1 MTKSVGGGNR
11 QDVFTWE
18 QLFSRR
24 QFLGLGAATV
34 ATAVVGPKILKAMG
48 RAEAAPKA
56 KAAAAGKYVH
66 TLCEMCVYR
75 CGVKALVVD
84 GVAVK
89 LEGNPNH
96 SGSRGKLCPRGNA
109 GLQVLYDPDRLKFPI
124 IRAGERGSGL
134 WRKASWDEAL
144 DYVAGEMQRIKDQY
158 GPEAMIFSSTHGLS
172 QHYFENLFKAYGSP
186 NYGTQRSLCFNAMT
200 MAFGITYGVEQ
211 PGTDY
216 KRCKYIIYSGR
227 NVAEAISNGETQDF
241 IDMASRGG
249 KIVILDP
256 RFTKSAAKATEWIP
270 IKPGADLAF
279 YLAMADVI
287 INENLYNASFVA
299 DYTVGFEEFQQE
311 IQAYTPE
318 WAETKCQVP
327 ARTIRR
333 IAHEFAA
340 AAPSAVV
347 HRNWRTSNF
356 INSFQTERAIAVLN
370 ALIGNWNTPG
380 GLKGGGREGEGLGS
394 LPQPP
399 YPAISALRLD
409 GVPWKYPLVP
419 LKYGIFQTL
428 RDAIL
433 TGEPYQARG
442 WLIAR
447 QNPLQALPDRKKT
460 IEALMNMELVVTI
473 DTMPND
479 TSYYADVILPESTYL
494 ERYDPL
500 LPVGNRVFIRQP
512 VVEPLYDTKSGL
524 EIYRELGA
532 RLGLEDYF
540 PYKDP
545 VEVLAAQVAPFSVSL
560 EEVKEKGHFDLP
572 EVKHAPDASQP
583 ASPAWQTLSGK
594 VEIASSYL
602 AQVGEKAVPY
612 WQEPAEPPAGQFYL
626 LSGKVAQH
634 TQMGT
639 QNNRWLSE
647 LFPENAAWI
656 NNQVAAEKGIR
667 DGDEVVI
674 ESSVGKVRIMAFVT
688 EGIRPDCIFMV
699 PGYGHISKG
708 LTETYGRGAC
718 DSALHETYTDPVS
731 GSQALSQTFVTLEKA

>member
-1 MTKSVGGGNR
+1 MTRAVDGGNR
-11 QDVFTWE
+11 RDVFTWD
-18 QLFSRR
+18 QLFTRR

-34 ATAVVGPKILKAMG
+34 ATAAVGPKVLKALG
-48 RAEAAPKA
+48 RAEAAPNPKKA
-56 KAAAAGKYVH
+56 SDGHYVY

-75 CGVKALVVD
+75 CGVKARVVD

-96 SGSRGKLCPRGNA
+96 PGSRGRLCPRGNA
-109 GLQVLYDPDRLKFPI
+109 GLQVLYDPDRLKFPM

-144 DYVAGEMQRIKDQY
+144 DYVAGEMKRIKEKY

-172 QHYFENLFKAYGSP
+172 QTYFENLMKAYGSP

-200 MAFGITYGVEQ
+200 MAFGITFGVEQ
-211 PGTDY
+211 PGSDY
-216 KRCKYIIYSGR
+216 KRCKYIIFSGR
-227 NVAEAISNGETQDF
+227 NLAEAISNAETQDF
-241 IDMASRGG
+241 VDMVSRGA

-256 RFTKSAAKATEWIP
+256 RFSKSAAKAAEWIP
-270 IKPGADLAF
+270 IKPGTDLAF
-279 YLAMADVI
+279 YLAMANVI
-287 INENLYNASFVA
+287 INENLYNADFVA
-299 DYTVGFEEFQQE
+299 NYTVGFEEFRQE
-311 IQAYTPE
+311 VQAYTPE

-340 AAPSAVV
+340 AAPSAIA

-370 ALIGNWNTPG
+370 ALIGNWNAPG
-380 GLKGGGREGEGLGS
+380 GLKGGGGGEGEGLGS

-399 YPAISALRLD
+399 YPTISALRLD

-419 LKYGIFQTL
+419 LKYGITQTL
-428 RDAIL
+428 RDAVL
-433 TGEPYQARG
+433 SGQPYQARG

-447 QNPLQALPDRKKT
+447 QNPLQDLPDRKKT
-460 IEALMNMELVVTI
+460 IEALMKMELVASI
-473 DTMPND
+473 DIIPND

-524 EIYRELGA
+524 EIYRELGI
-532 RLGLEDYF
+532 RLGLGDYF
-540 PYKDP
+540 PYRDP
-545 VEVLAAQVAPFSVSL
+545 TEVLAAQLAPFSVSL

-572 EVKHAPDASQP
+572 KVEHAQETSA
-583 ASPAWQTLSGK
+583 APAWQTLTGK
-594 VEIASSYL
+594 IEIASSYL

-612 WQEPAEPPAGQFYL
+612 WQEPPEPPAGQFYL

-634 TQMGT
+634 TQMAT
-639 QNNRWLSE
+639 QNNRWLAE
-647 LFPENAAWI
+647 LFPENVAWV
-656 NNQVAAEKGIR
+656 NTKVAAEKGIR

-674 ESSVGKVRIMAFVT
+674 ESSVGKIRIKAFVT

-699 PGYGHISKG
+699 PGFGHISKG
-708 LTETYGRGAC
+708 LTVAYGRGAS